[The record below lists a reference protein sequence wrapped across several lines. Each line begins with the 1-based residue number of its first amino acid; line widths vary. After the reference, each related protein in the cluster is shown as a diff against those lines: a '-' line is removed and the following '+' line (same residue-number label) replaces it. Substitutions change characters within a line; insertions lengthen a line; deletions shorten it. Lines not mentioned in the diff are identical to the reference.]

1 MVSEANKKSSGGSPQ
16 QSVVQSR
23 TEGLGPQNPDRSEPQ
38 HTDMSL
44 LDWLRRN
51 WRQDTAKTKK
61 LMWCRGNTVGRWT
74 A

>member
-1 MVSEANKKSSGGSPQ
+1 MENEVNENTQAGSPQ
-16 QSVVQSR
+16 QSVVQIR
-23 TEGLGPQNPDRSEPQ
+23 TDGIGPQNLDRSEPQ
-38 HTDMSL
+38 DTDISL